1 MNCLVVATRNR
12 GKIKELEVL
21 LGGLVTKI
29 MSSADLEGFPD
40 TIEDGD
46 TFKDN
51 ALKKAREASAFS
63 GLSALADDS
72 GLIVDALD
80 GLPGV
85 LSARF
90 AGEGAGDA
98 ANNDLLLMKMKGV
111 PLERRR
117 AAFICVLAFVSPQG
131 VERTFVGRVGGQI
144 LESPRGT
151 EGFGYDPLFLVD
163 GLGCSMA
170 ELELEQKNVISHRGQ
185 AFRQFLEFY
194 KEYGQIK
201 S

>member
-90 AGEGAGDA
+90 AGVGGGDA

-111 PLERRR
+111 PLESRR
-117 AAFICVLAFVSPQG
+117 AAFLCVLAFVSPQG

-163 GLGCSMA
+163 GSGCSMA
-170 ELELEQKNVISHRGQ
+170 ELDLEQKNVISHRGQ